1 MTKLRWGVLGVARI
15 ATAKVIPAMRRCR
28 NAEVTALASRD
39 SARATAAA
47 SSLRI
52 RKAYG
57 SYEELLADPDIDAI
71 YNPLPNHLH
80 VPWTIRAA
88 ESGKHVL
95 CEKPIA
101 LSVAETNR
109 LITVR
114 DVTGKQI
121 QEAFMVRAHPQW
133 IRARQLVRD
142 GRIGTLRSML
152 GYFSYFNDDP
162 ANIRN
167 IPEIGGGALMDI
179 GCYLINTSRFIFE
192 REPVRVAGFIE
203 HDPKL
208 QVDRLTSIMLDYGSG
223 HAIGTCS
230 TQLTPYQRIQIVGT
244 KGRIDII
251 IPFNAPPDRPCQIV
265 VDTSTDYRGTGAE
278 IIELP
283 VCDQYTIQADLF
295 SRAVLEGRAVDPP
308 LEDAVANM
316 ICIEAVFKS
325 AAIGTAE
332 RLNSRDVGLND

>member
-1 MTKLRWGVLGVARI
+1 MTAKLSKLRWGVLGVAKI
-15 ATAKVIPAMRRCR
+15 ATAKVIPAMQQSAICDV
-28 NAEVTALASRD
+28 AAIASRD
-39 SARATAAA
+39 LARARDAAA
-47 SSLRI
+47 SLKI
-52 RKAYG
+52 RRAYG
-57 SYEELLADPDIDAI
+57 SYEELLADPDIDAV

-101 LSVAETNR
+101 LTTAEARR
-109 LITVR
+109 LIAVR
-114 DVTGKQI
+114 NATGKQI

-133 IRARQLVRD
+133 VKARELVRE

-179 GCYLINTSRFIFE
+179 GCYLVNTSRFIFE
-192 REPVRVAGFIE
+192 REPVRVSGFME

-208 QVDRLTSIMLDYGSG
+208 QVDRLTSIMLDYGGG
-223 HAIGTCS
+223 HAVGTCS
-230 TQLTPYQRIQIVGT
+230 TQMTPYQRIQIFGT
-244 KGRIDII
+244 TGRIDII

-265 VDTSTDYRGTGAE
+265 VDIATDFRGTGAE
-278 IIELP
+278 TIELP

-295 SRAVLEGRAVDPP
+295 SRAVIEGYPVDPP
-308 LEDAVANM
+308 IEDAVANM
-316 ICIEAVFKS
+316 TCIEAIFKS
-325 AAIGTAE
+325 AASGNHIPIT
-332 RLNSRDVGLND
+332 

>member
-1 MTKLRWGVLGVARI
+1 MNKLKWGIIGVARI
-15 ATAKVIPAMRRCR
+15 ATAKVIPAMQRCR
-28 NAEVTALASRD
+28 YAEVTAIASRD
-39 SARATAAA
+39 RVKAAAAA
-47 SSLRI
+47 SALGI
-52 RKAYG
+52 AKAYG
-57 SYEELLADPDIDAI
+57 SYEELLADPDVDAV

-101 LSVAETNR
+101 LTAAEARR

-133 IRARQLVRD
+133 ITARQLVRD

-152 GYFSYFNDDP
+152 GHFSYFNDDP

-179 GCYLINTSRFIFE
+179 GCYLINTSRFMFE
-192 REPVRVAGFIE
+192 REPVRVSGFIE
-203 HDPKL
+203 HDPAL
-208 QVDRLTSIMLDYGSG
+208 QIDRLTSIMLDYGSG
-223 HAIGTCS
+223 HAIGTSS
-230 TQLTPYQRIQIVGT
+230 TQMAPYQRIHMFGT
-244 KGRIDII
+244 KGRIEII

-265 VDTSTDYRGTGAE
+265 VDTASDYRGTGAE
-278 IIELP
+278 IVELP
-283 VCDQYTIQADLF
+283 VCDQYTIQGDLF
-295 SRAVLEGRAVDPP
+295 ARAVLDGRPVDPP
-308 LEDAVANM
+308 IEDAVANM
-316 ICIEAVFKS
+316 ICIEAAFKS
-325 AAIGTAE
+325 AATGTIE
-332 RLNSRDVGLND
+332 RLNSKDASA